1 MTITIIQN
9 QIDWENKCYNLSKY
23 AEIINET
30 KNSDVVVLPEMFT
43 TGFSMSSQKL
53 AEKMDGESV
62 SWMIEVSKRNDCVI
76 TGSLTI
82 EEDGKYY
89 NRLLWV
95 QPDGEIKFYDKKHLF
110 AFGGEDKSYTSGDK
124 RTIIEY
130 KGWRFNLMVCYDLRF
145 PVWSRYKNDYDVL
158 LYVANWPTDRI
169 NAWKTLLPARAIEN
183 QCYVVG
189 VNRTGEDPNHKYN
202 GYSTVI
208 DPLGEI
214 LYQMPWASDVKT
226 ISLDKEHLL
235 NTRSKFPFSNDA
247 DQFLLN

>member
-1 MTITIIQN
+1 
-9 QIDWENKCYNLSKY
+9 
-23 AEIINET
+23 
-30 KNSDVVVLPEMFT
+30 
-43 TGFSMSSQKL
+43 
-53 AEKMDGESV
+53 
-62 SWMIEVSKRNDCVI
+62 
-76 TGSLTI
+76 
-82 EEDGKYY
+82 
-89 NRLLWV
+89 
-95 QPDGEIKFYDKKHLF
+95 
-110 AFGGEDKSYTSGDK
+110 
-124 RTIIEY
+124 
-130 KGWRFNLMVCYDLRF
+130 MVCYDLRF